1 MFNQIILEIYK
12 KILRKIQIGIPS
24 LQLRWSCRLFSGK
37 VRIDSA
43 SRSKISIGKH
53 AAIKGVISCSDGG
66 ISLGSNFALAVDSE
80 IGAAN
85 GGVIVV
91 GERVSIGTRCI
102 ISTTGEELKIGKGT
116 SFFSD
121 CVVSGAVSI
130 GEGCLFARNVT
141 IITSTHQIY
150 GDGTIRENDAA
161 FRASGQRNV
170 QPVDIGDDCWLGMN
184 TVVLMGVKLG
194 KGTVVGANAV
204 VTKSFPDYAIIGGV
218 PAKVIGSRLC
228 Q

>member
-1 MFNQIILEIYK
+1 MFNQRIFEIFR
-12 KILRKIQIGIPS
+12 KILRKIQTGIPS
-24 LQLRWSCRLFSGK
+24 LRLRWSRGLFSGK
-37 VRIDSA
+37 VRIDAA
-43 SRSKISIGKH
+43 SLSRIFIGAH
-53 AAIKGVISCSDGG
+53 AKIKGAISSSDAS
-66 ISLGSNFALAVDSE
+66 ISLGEHFALAAGSE

-85 GGVIVV
+85 GGVIDI
-91 GERVSIGTRCI
+91 GDRVSVGTRCI
-102 ISTTGEELKIGKGT
+102 ISTTGEVLKIGKGT

-141 IITSTHQIY
+141 VITSTHQIY

-170 QPVDIGDDCWLGMN
+170 QPVEIGDDCWLGMN
-184 TVVLMGVKLG
+184 TVVLMGVRLG

-204 VTKSFPDYAIIGGV
+204 VTKSFPDYSIIAGV
-218 PAKVIGSRLC
+218 PAKLIGSRLSA
-228 Q
+228 